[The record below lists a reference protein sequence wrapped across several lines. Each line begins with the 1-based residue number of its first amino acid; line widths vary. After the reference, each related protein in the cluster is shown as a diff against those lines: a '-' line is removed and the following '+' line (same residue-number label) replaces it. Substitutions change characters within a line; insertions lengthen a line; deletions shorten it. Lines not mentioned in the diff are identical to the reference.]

1 MITLTCMLAANLYL
15 NQISSIAIL
24 AVLPF
29 IADLIF
35 SMIFINQ
42 NLSRTQSE
50 EDLRERLINSEDTVV
65 I

>member
-1 MITLTCMLAANLYL
+1 MLAANLYL